1 MSAQLKHSSSAP
13 TTSTSRSGLETFDKV
28 VIGGFI
34 LFIVWLGYTLAQHA
48 ERIDKENR
56 EFKSACES
64 RGGVVLQGRDFRWC
78 VNPEML
84 R

>member
-1 MSAQLKHSSSAP
+1 MMPMSK
-13 TTSTSRSGLETFDKV
+13 FDKV
-28 VIGGFI
+28 VVALFI

>member
-1 MSAQLKHSSSAP
+1 MMK
-13 TTSTSRSGLETFDKV
+13 TFDKV

-34 LFIVWLGYTLAQHA
+34 LFIVWLWYTLAQHV
-48 ERIDKENR
+48 DKENR